1 MLEDRVHALL
11 KSEIDNDRF
20 WAKRS
25 CCKIFRRKG
34 YFSRDRQNEIVFDIS
49 IEIYLPE
56 AEEYSV
62 LVVIECKNYEHR
74 VPVDDIEEFFAK
86 LQQISGANI
95 KGVVAAT
102 GAFQKGARDYARS
115 KGIAF
120 LRYFDRR
127 NYKWELRRSPS
138 AAASSIHAEDLFTID
153 RALSDPDFVST
164 FFDLFA
170 QSPYRPTSSLW
181 ELMEDILVDSGMDRE
196 KIAQIEN
203 SRNRQSTIVPFIEK
217 DTIEAAALDVHAAVT
232 YVDGEVRLDLV
243 CDNERRRSGLRV
255 VNAHTKARPSGI
267 EVLGCITFDPLEI
280 SLFEQAEPNRG
291 RERFTLAHELG
302 HYFLGHG
309 AYMTGEFCEESD
321 LVTQTNQ
328 AVLAS
333 DVRRM
338 EWQANY
344 FASCFLMPRQN
355 IYIDARDLLQG
366 LQLKDRG
373 FGALYVDNQ
382 SCNLK
387 NYVLVTGVLMN
398 KYVVSRT
405 AITHRLEELGL
416 LVDGRASQGLQP
428 ILGGDLQ
435 LPL

>member
-1 MLEDRVHALL
+1 
-11 KSEIDNDRF
+11 
-20 WAKRS
+20 
-25 CCKIFRRKG
+25 
-34 YFSRDRQNEIVFDIS
+34 
-49 IEIYLPE
+49 
-56 AEEYSV
+56 
-62 LVVIECKNYEHR
+62 
-74 VPVDDIEEFFAK
+74 
-86 LQQISGANI
+86 
-95 KGVVAAT
+95 
-102 GAFQKGARDYARS
+102 
-115 KGIAF
+115 
-120 LRYFDRR
+120 
-127 NYKWELRRSPS
+127 
-138 AAASSIHAEDLFTID
+138 
-153 RALSDPDFVST
+153 
-164 FFDLFA
+164 
-170 QSPYRPTSSLW
+170 
-181 ELMEDILVDSGMDRE
+181 
-196 KIAQIEN
+196 
-203 SRNRQSTIVPFIEK
+203 
-217 DTIEAAALDVHAAVT
+217 
-232 YVDGEVRLDLV
+232 
-243 CDNERRRSGLRV
+243 
-255 VNAHTKARPSGI
+255 
-267 EVLGCITFDPLEI
+267 
-280 SLFEQAEPNRG
+280 
-291 RERFTLAHELG
+291 
-302 HYFLGHG
+302 
-309 AYMTGEFCEESD
+309 MTGEFCEESD